1 MHKLKLDLEMVDVL
15 SFPTTPDTEALVLG
29 AKLRLGVTNT
39 LCGPTCQGGS
49 VCCETV

>member
-1 MHKLKLDLEMVDVL
+1 MQKLKLDLETVDVL
-15 SFPTTPDTEALVLG
+15 SFPTTPQTDARLLG
-29 AKLRLGVTNT
+29 AMLRQGVTIS